1 MKFSYL
7 LKGVVASVF
16 GAAMLLTG
24 GTAQADYPCKEATFI
39 VPYSP
44 GGGSDQMA
52 RRLVPGLEEALGVG
66 VNIVYKTGG
75 GGAVLIDRVNE
86 SFTHGSGGSAL
97 ISGGTNGQSS
107 SDDGLYGQGGEG
119 GSFTINDPNIYCH
132 CLQQKFCL
140 YFQANHLDLLNNL
153 LLH

>member
-7 LKGVVASVF
+7 FKGVVASVF

-75 GGAVLIDRVNE
+75 GGAVGF
-86 SFTHGSGGSAL
+86 S
-97 ISGGTNGQSS
+97 
-107 SDDGLYGQGGEG
+107 
-119 GSFTINDPNIYCH
+119 
-132 CLQQKFCL
+132 
-140 YFQANHLDLLNNL
+140 
-153 LLH
+153 

>member
-7 LKGVVASVF
+7 FKGVVASVF

-66 VNIVYKTGG
+66 VRYISVTISCILTLVIKGISPELFIFLKYFNV
-75 GGAVLIDRVNE
+75 
-86 SFTHGSGGSAL
+86 GSYPH
-97 ISGGTNGQSS
+97 SS
-107 SDDGLYGQGGEG
+107 
-119 GSFTINDPNIYCH
+119 
-132 CLQQKFCL
+132 
-140 YFQANHLDLLNNL
+140 
-153 LLH
+153 